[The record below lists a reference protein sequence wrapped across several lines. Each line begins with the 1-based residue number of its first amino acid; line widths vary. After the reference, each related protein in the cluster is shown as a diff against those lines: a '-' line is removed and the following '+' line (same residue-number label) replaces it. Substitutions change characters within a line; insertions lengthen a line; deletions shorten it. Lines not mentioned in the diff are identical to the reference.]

1 MKFGIDIGHNVSPDT
16 GARGIKFEDHLTK
29 DVGTRLIQKLKSKNH
44 QVVNCTPSSAG
55 SVLDSVAKRVS
66 IANWHRVDVF
76 VSIHFNAFNGS
87 ANGTEVFALSDTAKR
102 IAQPVLNKIVDLGF
116 FNRRVKDGSHLYV
129 LRNTRMPAILV
140 ESCFC
145 DSEKDMALFD
155 AEAIATAIA
164 EGLTGESFEE
174 DSIEP
179 PKITTPNEPILP
191 DTPIAPDTPS
201 SPDVLKLQKA
211 LNKLK
216 IRDKNGKALEE
227 NGIKNRA
234 TESATQNL
242 QSILGLSADGIA
254 GPVTWTAINRILAQ
268 PIVRENHAT
277 GVIVRYLQYRVGA
290 DVDGIYGSGTNK
302 AIRQF
307 QAQNGLVADGIIG
320 PASWSVL
327 LA

>member
-16 GARGIKFEDHLTK
+16 GARGIKFEDNLTK
-29 DVGTRLIQKLKSKNH
+29 DVGTKLIQKLKSKNH
-44 QVVNCTPSSAG
+44 QVINCTPSRAS
-55 SVLDSVAKRVS
+55 SVRDSLAKRVN

-87 ANGTEVFALSDTAKR
+87 VNGTEIFAVSDTSKK
-102 IAQPVLNKIVDLGF
+102 IAQPVLDKIVDLGF
-116 FNRRVKDGSHLYV
+116 FNRRVKSGSHLYV

-155 AEAIATAIA
+155 AEAVATAIA

-174 DSIEP
+174 DLNKP
-179 PKITTPNEPILP
+179 PENS
-191 DTPIAPDTPS
+191 APDTVII
-201 SPDVLKLQKA
+201 PDVLKLQKS

-216 IRDKNGKALEE
+216 IRDKDGKALEE

-234 TESATQNL
+234 TESATQNF

-254 GPVTWTAINRILAQ
+254 GPVTWTAINQILTQ

-277 GVIVRYLQYRVGA
+277 GIIVRYLQYRVGA

-302 AIRQF
+302 ALRQF